1 MSVPPDPRPVPV
13 SGRARR
19 PVFPAGRR
27 ALAPAQRRTLRT
39 PMPRR
44 YLPLLK
50 SVYRAVATNPVVL
63 VFVRSIDRMMAREV
77 MLFAGGAGFFGLL
90 ALFPA
95 VLVGVSVYGLM
106 FSTDDAMNQ
115 VTRLELTGV
124 LPPAASGF
132 LNTQLSGLAGTSNFS
147 LTLQGA
153 VAVLIAVF
161 ASARGAKAI
170 IAGLNQIARRGD
182 LRNILH
188 FNLLAMGAVMAGG
201 ALLVTANLVVLTV
214 PNLIRPALRLFG
226 SEAANAAAGL
236 FNEWT
241 GSAAAMIIA
250 LSLLYRYVMQR
261 AGETSWRASL
271 IGATTATMAWL
282 GASTGFTVYVSTV
295 VDPTIYGP
303 LGALIVFLLWVYWT
317 SYAVFFG
324 GALAVEVDRMREER
338 AQSAGQS
345 R

>member
-19 PVFPAGRR
+19 PGLPAGRR
-27 ALAPAQRRTLRT
+27 AHAPAQRRILCP

-44 YLPLLK
+44 YLPVIK
-50 SVYRAVATNPVVL
+50 SVYRVVASNPVVL
-63 VFVRSIDRMMAREV
+63 VFVRAVDRMMAREV
-77 MLFAGGAGFFGLL
+77 MLF
-90 ALFPA
+90 
-95 VLVGVSVYGLM
+95 
-106 FSTDDAMNQ
+106 
-115 VTRLELTGV
+115 
-124 LPPAASGF
+124 
-132 LNTQLSGLAGTSNFS
+132 
-147 LTLQGA
+147 
-153 VAVLIAVF
+153 
-161 ASARGAKAI
+161 
-170 IAGLNQIARRGD
+170 
-182 LRNILH
+182 
-188 FNLLAMGAVMAGG
+188 AGG

>member
-1 MSVPPDPRPVPV
+1 
-13 SGRARR
+13 
-19 PVFPAGRR
+19 
-27 ALAPAQRRTLRT
+27 
-39 PMPRR
+39 MPRR
-44 YLPLLK
+44 YLPVLK
-50 SVYRAVATNPVVL
+50 SVVSAIGRNPVVR
-63 VFVRSIDRMMAREV
+63 VFVRTVDRMMAREV

-95 VLVGVSVYGLM
+95 VLVGIAVYGLI
-106 FSTDDAMNQ
+106 FSTDDALNQ

-124 LPPAASGF
+124 LPPAASNF
-132 LNTQLSGLAGTSNFS
+132 LNSQLSGLAGTSNIS
-147 LTLQGA
+147 LTVQGV
-153 VAVLIAVF
+153 VAGVIALF

-188 FNLLAMGAVMAGG
+188 FNLLAMGAVIAGG
-201 ALLVTANLVVLTV
+201 SLLIAANLVVLTV
-214 PNLIRPALRLFG
+214 PNLIRPALRFVG
-226 SEAANAAAGL
+226 SEAADAAAGL

-241 GSAAAMIIA
+241 ASFTAMLIA

-271 IGATTATMAWL
+271 TGAGVATLAWL
-282 GASTGFTVYVSTV
+282 GASKGFTLYVSTV
-295 VDPTIYGP
+295 VNPTIYGP

-324 GALAVEVDRMREER
+324 GAFAVEIDRLREER
-338 AQSAGQS
+338 AGEAGNTS
-345 R
+345 

>member
-1 MSVPPDPRPVPV
+1 M
-13 SGRARR
+13 
-19 PVFPAGRR
+19 
-27 ALAPAQRRTLRT
+27 L
-39 PMPRR
+39 RR
-44 YLPLLK
+44 YLPALK
-50 SVYRAVATNPVVL
+50 TAFGVIARNPVVM
-63 VFVRSIDRMMAREV
+63 VFFRSVDRMMAREV

-95 VLVGVSVYGLM
+95 VLVGVSVYGLI
-106 FSTDDAMNQ
+106 FSSDDAINQ

-132 LNTQLSGLAGTSNFS
+132 LNTQLTGLTGASNAS
-147 LTLQGA
+147 LTVQGA
-153 VAVLIAVF
+153 IAMVIALF

-201 ALLVTANLVVLTV
+201 TLLITANLIVLTV
-214 PNLIRPALRLFG
+214 PNLIRPGLRLFG
-226 SEAANAAAGL
+226 SEAADAAAGL

-241 GSAAAMIIA
+241 GSAMAMIVA

-271 IGATTATMAWL
+271 SGAVVATLAWL
-282 GASTGFTVYVSTV
+282 GASTGFSFYVSTV
-295 VDPTIYGP
+295 VNPTLYGP

-324 GALAVEVDRMREER
+324 GALAVEVDRLRDER
-338 AQSAGQS
+338 AGPPSQND
-345 R
+345 

>member
-1 MSVPPDPRPVPV
+1 
-13 SGRARR
+13 
-19 PVFPAGRR
+19 
-27 ALAPAQRRTLRT
+27 
-39 PMPRR
+39 MPRR
-44 YLPLLK
+44 YLPVLK
-50 SVYRAVATNPVVL
+50 SLAGAVRANPVVK
-63 VFVRSIDRMMAREV
+63 VFVRTIDRMMAREV

-95 VLVGVSVYGLM
+95 VLVGVSVYGLL
-106 FSTDDAMNQ
+106 FSTEDAINQ
-115 VTRLELTGV
+115 VTQLELTGV
-124 LPPAASGF
+124 LPQAAGNF
-132 LNTQLSGLAGTSNFS
+132 LNNQLAGLTGTSNIS

-153 VAVLIAVF
+153 VAGVIALF
-161 ASARGAKAI
+161 AAARGAKAI

-182 LRNILH
+182 LRNIVH

-201 ALLVTANLVVLTV
+201 SLLIAANLVVLTV
-214 PNLIRPALRLFG
+214 PNMIRPALRLFG
-226 SEAANAAAGL
+226 SDAAEAAAGA

-241 GSAAAMIIA
+241 GSAAAMVIA

-271 IGATTATMAWL
+271 IGAGVATLAWL
-282 GASTGFTVYVSTV
+282 GASKGFTLYVSAV
-295 VDPTIYGP
+295 INPTIYGP

-324 GALAVEVDRMREER
+324 GAFAVEVDRLG
-338 AQSAGQS
+338 AGDSGEGGQA

>member
-1 MSVPPDPRPVPV
+1 
-13 SGRARR
+13 
-19 PVFPAGRR
+19 
-27 ALAPAQRRTLRT
+27 
-39 PMPRR
+39 MPRR
-44 YLPLLK
+44 YLPFLK
-50 SVYRAVATNPVVL
+50 SVAEAVARNPVVL
-63 VFVRSIDRMMAREV
+63 VFFRTIDRMMAREV

-95 VLVGVSVYGLM
+95 VLVGVAIYGLA
-106 FSTDDAMNQ
+106 FSSDDALNQ

-124 LPPAASGF
+124 LPPAASSF
-132 LNTQLSGLAGTSNFS
+132 LNTQLSGLAGASNIS

-153 VAVLIAVF
+153 IAGVIALF

-188 FNLLAMGAVMAGG
+188 FNLLAMAAVMAGG
-201 ALLVTANLVVLTV
+201 SLLVAANLVVLTV
-214 PNLIRPALRLFG
+214 PNLIRPALRFFG
-226 SEAANAAAGL
+226 SEAADAAAGL

-241 GSAAAMIIA
+241 ASATAMLIA

-271 IGATTATMAWL
+271 TGAGVATLAWL
-282 GASTGFTVYVSTV
+282 GASKGFTLYVSTV
-295 VDPTIYGP
+295 VDPTLYGP

-324 GALAVEVDRMREER
+324 GAFAVEIDRLREEHDGQ
-338 AQSAGQS
+338 ASQSD
-345 R
+345 

>member
-1 MSVPPDPRPVPV
+1 
-13 SGRARR
+13 
-19 PVFPAGRR
+19 
-27 ALAPAQRRTLRT
+27 
-39 PMPRR
+39 MPRR
-44 YLPLLK
+44 YLPVLK
-50 SVYRAVATNPVVL
+50 TAAGVIARNPVVK
-63 VFVRSIDRMMAREV
+63 VFVRTIDRMMAREV

-95 VLVGVSVYGLM
+95 VLVGVAVYGLV
-106 FSTDDAMNQ
+106 FSSDDALNQ

-124 LPPAASGF
+124 LPAAASNF
-132 LNTQLSGLAGTSNFS
+132 LNAQLSGLAGTSNIS
-147 LTLQGA
+147 LTVQGA
-153 VAVLIAVF
+153 VAGVIALF

-201 ALLVTANLVVLTV
+201 SLLIAANLIVLTV

-226 SEAANAAAGL
+226 SEAADAAAGL

-241 GSAAAMIIA
+241 GSAAAMVIA

-271 IGATTATMAWL
+271 TGAGVATLAWL
-282 GASTGFTVYVSTV
+282 GASKGFTLYVSTV
-295 VDPTIYGP
+295 VNPTLYGP

-324 GALAVEVDRMREER
+324 GAFAVEIDRLREER
-338 AQSAGQS
+338 ARETGQS
-345 R
+345 T